1 MSQNKESHSNHEIYR
16 QVLYKTKKSCTFD
29 LHSLSWVIVKRQD
42 EVKKVA
48 LTKIWWRLLLEVRS
62 GQTATTG
69 MKKFRENNLSNLP

>member
-16 QVLYKTKKSCTFD
+16 QVLYKTKESCTFD

-48 LTKIWWRLLLEVRS
+48 LTKIWWWLLLEVRS

-69 MKKFRENNLSNLP
+69 MK